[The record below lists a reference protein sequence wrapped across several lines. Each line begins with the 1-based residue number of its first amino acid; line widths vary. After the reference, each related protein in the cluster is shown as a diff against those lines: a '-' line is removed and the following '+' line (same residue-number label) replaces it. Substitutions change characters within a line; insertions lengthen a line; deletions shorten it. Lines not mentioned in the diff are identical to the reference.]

1 MRENRKLDA
10 FSLAALLVSA
20 HYGLGFLLGT
30 AEKSQTLGLAGSLYA
45 VSISVGTIAA
55 LALAKFYWT
64 EVEPIWT
71 LLGNRYGNLI
81 KILVGLLIWSSL
93 IGIEA
98 VQMISGAFILKVL
111 GAPVLPSLVSLA
123 VLFTIVSLLPVDKAS
138 GIFQGLLL
146 LNFLALL
153 YGLWVLQGLPDY
165 LRSPLEFI
173 PSLEQ
178 VSPPNLIGI
187 SLSTIPLVLIDMK
200 CQQFI
205 VQARDLRSVYQG
217 SVLAAIVLLWL
228 ALLPS
233 SVVMAAQHAGIL
245 PAGID
250 GKEIMPFI
258 LLWIGG
264 GIDQPLGIVLML
276 SLLVPAL
283 GVGSSV
289 LRVQNK
295 TVLDFGILPVSNRNR
310 LLVAVANALFA
321 LAVAL
326 KSGGSLIGLIVSF
339 YAVYLAAVFV
349 PFFAY
354 LLAQSGGYRF
364 SEASVRLSLIMS
376 SLSASGALI
385 LKFINPKIAVFGRVE
400 LIIMAMGVGFGVLGL
415 LVGLAIEK
423 YFPVSEVGEEV

>member
-71 LLGNRYGNLI
+71 LLGNRYGNLV

-123 VLFTIVSLLPVDKAS
+123 ILFTIVSLLPVDKAS

-178 VSPPNLIGI
+178 VSPPNLMGI

-217 SVLAAIVLLWL
+217 SVLAAILLLWL

-250 GKEIMPFI
+250 GKETMPFI

-310 LLVAVANALFA
+310 LLVAVANAFFA

-349 PFFAY
+349 PFVAY

-376 SLSASGALI
+376 SLSASCALI
-385 LKFINPKIAVFGRVE
+385 LKFINPKIEVFGRVE

-423 YFPVSEVGEEV
+423 YFPVSEVGEEI